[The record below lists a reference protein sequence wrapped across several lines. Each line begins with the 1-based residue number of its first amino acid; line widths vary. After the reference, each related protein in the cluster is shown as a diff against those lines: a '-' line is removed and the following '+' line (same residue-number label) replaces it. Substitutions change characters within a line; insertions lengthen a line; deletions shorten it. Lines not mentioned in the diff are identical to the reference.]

1 MPNLNGHSSVCG
13 ARARVNALDNDYDR
27 TRGRLA
33 LACWGGRAR
42 VIDGNT
48 TKTMVYDIFLSYVI
62 HMDRA
67 ALSGEGLIEDSI
79 ATGESV
85 KLTII

>member
-1 MPNLNGHSSVCG
+1 MRKTATTTARAVDWLWLAGEG
-13 ARARVNALDNDYDR
+13 ARVF
-27 TRGRLA
+27 
-33 LACWGGRAR
+33 
-42 VIDGNT
+42 DGNT